1 MKSHASDVG
10 LKPMQDALK
19 VHRDSIGKMT
29 KPHHYANE
37 IRLIRYAMT
46 GSSKTHIDFVSLS
59 REESHVLRRVI
70 CLNRR
75 LIKLHVDYKQ
85 RREACRQLALKL
97 QSKT

>member
-1 MKSHASDVG
+1 MNSKIPTISSVQ
-10 LKPMQDALK
+10 KALK
-19 VHRDSIGKMT
+19 DSRDSLGKET
-29 KPHHYANE
+29 RPYHYVNE